1 MKLHE
6 LPYFQR
12 LMAHKDRFIY
22 LFKRLNSENPSAAET
37 LADLLIQIAKD
48 HSLDVQFPG
57 VRTEVSVF
65 NRALSAHLRGLLRC
79 GDLTHGMAMTKL
91 MRHTGYFINQ
101 SLSDLRRFV
110 SWVSGECVDEDDI
123 LEWLTDELDLFA
135 CADCGELEFNDCSNS
150 TYSEEYVCRNC
161 TDENYVWLDRYG
173 TYVYRDSVVRAL
185 DADGDEVSVHES
197 DNDFYWNDDVNA
209 RVHCDYE
216 PPEPQVIGSYHS
228 SKHQIRFQRDDWTSK
243 HSRFLGVE
251 LEVEMVDRYAER
263 NDKARQ
269 LNDLINGG
277 DVGKKVFFENDGSLT
292 NGFEVV
298 TNPMSLPAHREL
310 WKWLQDKSA
319 TKGLISH
326 KGRDGNSSSC
336 GLHVHVNRDSL
347 TKLQIAKMVAFVNNP
362 DNQEFMTALARR
374 YGQAATGYCRIKAD
388 KAKVGKAASSSDRY
402 EAVNVTPRHTIEFR
416 IFRGTLKYESL
427 VAAIEFVHALCEY
440 TARCGDCSV
449 SDLGYEAFLKFAET
463 KLPKETQTLRSYV
476 NNKLETA

>member
-6 LPYFQR
+6 LPYFHSFFSEPDR
-12 LMAHKDRFIY
+12 LKK
-22 LFKRLNSENPSAAET
+22 LFGRLNSEDPSKAEE
-37 LADLLIQIAKD
+37 LADRLIYVTNDSRVPYDIRVSTRTLILELAQYLKAT
-48 HSLDVQFPG
+48 
-57 VRTEVSVF
+57 VRF
-65 NRALSAHLRGLLRC
+65 NGLP
-79 GDLTHGMAMTKL
+79 HGMAMIKL
-91 MRHTGYFINQ
+91 LHASNLIGHSVTGLRQLIRWIE
-101 SLSDLRRFV
+101 LS
-110 SWVSGECVDEDDI
+110 CEDNVEVID
-123 LEWLTDELDLFA
+123 WMQDELNLVRCEDCEEWEFDDFTSTTYGDA
-135 CADCGELEFNDCSNS
+135 C
-150 TYSEEYVCRNC
+150 VCREC
-161 TDENYVWLDRYG
+161 IDESYTYLDRYEA
-173 TYVYRDSVVRAL
+173 YVHVDSIVRAI
-185 DADGDEVSVHES
+185 DEDGDEVSIHG
-197 DNDFYWNDDVNA
+197 NDDDFSWNEEA
-209 RVHCDYE
+209 GMRVHYNYNYE
-216 PPEPQVIGSYHS
+216 PPEPEVIGSYHS
-228 SKHQIRFQRDDWTSK
+228 SKSRIRLQRDDWTK
-243 HSRFLGVE
+243 EHKRFLGVE
-251 LEVEMVDRYAER
+251 LEVEMADRYAER
-263 NDKARQ
+263 SYKARQ
-269 LNDLINGG
+269 LNELINGG

-326 KGRDGNSSSC
+326 KGRDSLNSSSC

-362 DNQEFMTALARR
+362 DNQEFITALARR

-388 KAKVGKAASSSDRY
+388 KAKVGKAAQSEDRY